1 MLASGSDKRLK
12 YFQERPL
19 SVGATLCRFVDWT
32 LPPKWIISSEK
43 TISPFFVSDF
53 SKIQKRPALFR
64 CWRTVRWWRFFGLR
78 KKAWDQFLQV
88 SSLIFDIFKIKS
100 HFSHGAFGVPPY
112 PLSTLMLL
120 FVWHERSGQSLV
132 LPSSLYTS
140 PQRNLW
146 ILVLLAALL
155 SVIWA
160 SLRDKVQ

>member
-43 TISPFFVSDF
+43 TIPPFCVPDF

-112 PLSTLMLL
+112 PLSHGVDVAFRTTWERASGFGTIFGVAKL
-120 FVWHERSGQSLV
+120 FV
-132 LPSSLYTS
+132 LPHHIIDCRFWYF
-140 PQRNLW
+140 
-146 ILVLLAALL
+146 
-155 SVIWA
+155 
-160 SLRDKVQ
+160 